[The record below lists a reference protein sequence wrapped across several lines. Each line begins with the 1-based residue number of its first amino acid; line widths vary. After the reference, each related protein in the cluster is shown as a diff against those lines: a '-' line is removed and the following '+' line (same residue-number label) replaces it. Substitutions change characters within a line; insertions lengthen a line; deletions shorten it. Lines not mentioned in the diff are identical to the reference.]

1 MTIYKQN
8 MLLFTHN
15 GVKFSTLFDEP
26 FFKTI
31 LKLDS
36 INLESFINFRLLNLL
51 TKTKLGLSLKHLRK
65 EKLRVYTFS

>member
-36 INLESFINFRLLNLL
+36 INLESFNSFNKKILQLNPQII
-51 TKTKLGLSLKHLRK
+51 
-65 EKLRVYTFS
+65 